1 MSLHTLVGLS
11 EFPLLQIAFSYLLP
25 ISFIGVYD
33 VFWLNCR
40 RALYILENTPLSV
53 LDIANIFFES
63 FLSLQP
69 LPMTYFIENKSS
81 F

>member
-53 LDIANIFFES
+53 LDIANIFFS
-63 FLSLQP
+63 QQT